1 MSDADPPRTKV
12 VIVGGGFAGVGCA
25 RALAGHD
32 QVQVTLIDRNNFHQ
46 FQPLLYQVAT
56 AQLARGDVAYPLRA
70 LFRDAPNVS
79 VKLAEVTQ
87 VDPAT
92 RTVTTADGSSYGA
105 DVLVLAAGSAANFF
119 SVPGAEEHT
128 LPLYSLDDAERL
140 RERIIEVFEAVD
152 REPGL
157 IDEGALTFV
166 VVGAGA
172 TGTEISGALAEMIT
186 DTMTP
191 EFPDVAVDAAQVVL
205 VDHGQAVLGP
215 FSEGAHEY
223 AAKALDEAGVTLRLG
238 TGVTEVGPGHVGL
251 SDGATIRTRCV
262 IWGGGIEA
270 APVAAHSG
278 LPQGRGSRLEVEPD
292 LTIAA
297 FPGIYAL
304 GDFAN
309 IPDPAGASLP
319 QLGSVALQ
327 SGRWAAKNILA
338 DIAGRP
344 RTPFDYKDK
353 GIMAMIGRNAAV
365 AEVGK
370 RHHEL
375 HGTLAFAAWLGV
387 HATLMT
393 GVRNRVDA
401 FIDWGSDYFG
411 HRGHQ
416 TLDRSEAARIDWG
429 DDTNPGDDHA

>member
-1 MSDADPPRTKV
+1 MPPGPGSSSSAAALR
-12 VIVGGGFAGVGCA
+12 GWAA
-25 RALAGHD
+25 PAQLAGHD

-92 RTVTTADGSSYGA
+92 KTVTTADGSSYGA

-119 SVPGAEEHT
+119 NVPGAQEHA

-140 RERIIEVFEAVD
+140 RARIIEVFEAVD

-191 EFPDVAVDAAQVVL
+191 EFPDVAVDAAQVML

-215 FSEGAHEY
+215 FSKGAHKY
-223 AAKALDEAGVTLRLG
+223 AAKALDNDGVTLRLG

-251 SDGATIRTRCV
+251 SDGSRIPTRCV
-262 IWGGGIEA
+262 IWGGGITA
-270 APVAAHSG
+270 APLAGQAG
-278 LPQGRGSRLEVEPD
+278 LPQGHGSRIEVGPD
-292 LTIAA
+292 LTVAG

-309 IPDPAGASLP
+309 IPDPAGAPFP

-327 SGRWAAKNILA
+327 SGRWAARNILA
-338 DIAGRP
+338 DIAGQP

-375 HGTLAFAAWLGV
+375 HGSLAFAAWLGV

-429 DDTNPGDDHA
+429 EDTDPGEDHA

>member
-1 MSDADPPRTKV
+1 MSEADPPRTKV

-25 RALAGHD
+25 RALAGHE
-32 QVQVTLIDRNNFHQ
+32 QVHVTLIDRNNFHQ

-70 LFRDAPNVS
+70 LFRDSPNVS

-92 RTVTTADGSSYGA
+92 RTVTTADGSSYAA
-105 DVLVLAAGSAANFF
+105 DVLVLAAGSAASFF
-119 SVPGAEEHT
+119 SVPGAEEHA

-140 RERIIEVFEAVD
+140 RARIIEVFEAVD

-191 EFPDVAVDAAQVVL
+191 EFPDVAVDAAQVML

-223 AAKALDEAGVTLRLG
+223 AAKALDNDGVVLRLG

-251 SDGATIRTRCV
+251 SDGSRIPTRCV
-262 IWGGGIEA
+262 IWGGGITA
-270 APVAAHSG
+270 APLAGKAG

-292 LTIAA
+292 LTVAG

-309 IPDPAGASLP
+309 IPDPAGAPFP

-338 DIAGRP
+338 DIAGQP

-429 DDTNPGDDHA
+429 DDTDPRDGHA